1 MLHRKPDPARP
12 GPAQRRPALE
22 PAEAAVLESKQQLLT
37 YLQDNTA
44 TLMRALHLY
53 VQRAGLANGAQVPV
67 VALEILQETVVEAL
81 AHAERY
87 RAGSQPMAW
96 LLGIA
101 VNMIRRHKV
110 ASARRTKRE
119 VLLGQLARY
128 ESQPVSE
135 SDLLDQL
142 IAEPETGPEMEI
154 EAGEQAAELLALVS
168 SEDQRILR
176 LALLEGFDRE
186 ELGARLG
193 TSPGTARMRLHRA
206 LNRLRA
212 AWSARQPNQ
221 QGDTQDE

>member
-1 MLHRKPDPARP
+1 MLQGRPDPARP
-12 GPAQRRPALE
+12 GPALRISGMGQ
-22 PAEAAVLESKQQLLT
+22 AEMAALESKQQLLA

-44 TLMRALHLY
+44 TLLRALHLY
-53 VQRAGLANGAQVPV
+53 VQRAGLASGEQLSA

-87 RAGSQPMAW
+87 RPGSQPMAW

-110 ASARRTKRE
+110 ASARRVRRE
-119 VLLGQLARY
+119 VLLGQLTRY
-128 ESQPVSE
+128 EYQPISE

-142 IAEPETGPEMEI
+142 ISEPEAGPEVEI
-154 EAGEQAAELLALVS
+154 EANEQAAALLSLVS
-168 SEDQRILR
+168 QEDQLILR

-186 ELGARLG
+186 ELGVRLG
-193 TSPGTARMRLHRA
+193 VSPGTARMRLHRA

-212 AWSARQPNQ
+212 AWSARQHHQ
-221 QGDTQDE
+221 RGETRDE